1 MRFSVI
7 IPVYNTEKYIHKCL
21 ESVLNQTFDDFE
33 VILVNDG
40 STDSSGEICDSY
52 ALKYPEKIRVFHQQN
67 SRQLRTRLNGIS
79 KARGDYCIFCDSD
92 DMLSPLLFETL
103 NSKADEYSEPD
114 MIIYSFRYFDDS
126 GSFTDRKKTICDSEK
141 IFYGED
147 KKEIY
152 AHFIS
157 DSLISSMWMKAVKT
171 DVLHSDRLSYKDDMF
186 NLSVSED
193 LYESLGIATLSE
205 SILYINEPLYY
216 YRYNQSSVSRSVSA
230 ENIGRNNAVKVY
242 YEIKRYLGVWRMDSD
257 EWHMRLDAN
266 WLSQTA
272 YNFCRFYSGADSA
285 RSKRTVVNYDWQSF
299 VSPESLIG
307 FKDNI
312 YLSPSYAKL
321 WTYILNKNRLG
332 IVVYFLRKKIYNKL
346 KAIKRRL
353 IK

>member
-33 VILVNDG
+33 VILVDDG

-52 ALKYPEKIRVFHQQN
+52 ALKYPEKIRVIHQKN
-67 SRQLRTRLNGIS
+67 SRQLRARLNGIANA
-79 KARGDYCIFCDSD
+79 KGDYCIFCDSD
-92 DMLSPLLFETL
+92 DMISALLLEAL

-126 GSFTDRKKTICDSEK
+126 GYFTDRKKTIYDSDK
-141 IFYGED
+141 MFSGND

-157 DSLISSMWMKAVKT
+157 DSLISSMNVKAVKT
-171 DVLHSDRLSYKDDMF
+171 TVLHSDKLSYSSDMF

-193 LYESLGIATLSE
+193 LYESLSIATLSRC
-205 SILYINEPLYY
+205 ILYINEPLYY
-216 YRYNQSSVSRSVSA
+216 YRYNQSSISRSVQP

-242 YEIKRYLGVWRMDSD
+242 YEIKRYLGIWGMDSD

-272 YNFCRFYSGADSA
+272 YNFCRFYLGSGSA
-285 RSKRTVVNYDWQSF
+285 RSRRAVVNYDWQSF
-299 VSPESLIG
+299 VSPESLVG
-307 FKDNI
+307 LSDNR
-312 YLSPSYAKL
+312 YLSSSYAKL

-332 IVVYFLRKKIYNKL
+332 ITFYFLKKKIYNRL
-346 KAIKRRL
+346 KTIKRQL
-353 IK
+353 KK